1 MSMDGMIIKMIYINY
16 RNIKIEDI
24 YIWFY
29 QKYEKLIV
37 IIIYSFSISLKF

>member
-1 MSMDGMIIKMIYINY
+1 MDGMIIKMIYINY

-24 YIWFY
+24 WFY

-37 IIIYSFSISLKF
+37 IIIYSFGISLKF